1 MGEEKA
7 PKTKKEL
14 TVKANKKGKHVMV
27 TLRVLKIFVYPILR
41 LIKPFRV
48 YGHKK
53 VKDGACIYVSNHY
66 ALLDPIYV
74 VSTTSEGVHF
84 VGKKEVFD
92 IPVVGWVAKKCR
104 TICANRDGHDVRA
117 ILDCFKC
124 LKNGEKI
131 CIYPEGTRNKT
142 SEPLIEFRHGAA
154 AIAIKSKTP
163 VVPIMIYKK
172 PRFFRM
178 THVLIGEPLELSEY
192 YDRKLSEEEMQQADE
207 LLKNELLR
215 LHSEHTEFLA
225 SKKKKKK
232 A

>member
-1 MGEEKA
+1 MGDEKA
-7 PKTKKEL
+7 PKKKKEL

-48 YGHKK
+48 YGNKK

-74 VSTTSEGVHF
+74 VSTTWEGVHF

-131 CIYPEGTRNKT
+131 CIPALSVHK
-142 SEPLIEFRHGAA
+142 
-154 AIAIKSKTP
+154 KS
-163 VVPIMIYKK
+163 I
-172 PRFFRM
+172 
-178 THVLIGEPLELSEY
+178 
-192 YDRKLSEEEMQQADE
+192 
-207 LLKNELLR
+207 
-215 LHSEHTEFLA
+215 
-225 SKKKKKK
+225 
-232 A
+232 